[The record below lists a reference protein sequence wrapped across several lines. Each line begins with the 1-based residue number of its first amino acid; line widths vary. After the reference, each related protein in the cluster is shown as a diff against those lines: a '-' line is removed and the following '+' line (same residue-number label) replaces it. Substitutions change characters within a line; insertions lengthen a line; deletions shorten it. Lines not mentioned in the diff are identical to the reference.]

1 MFLLCNGGITAE
13 RGRDRNHSQ
22 RSDRLASPKAYS
34 HLQVYNLMNDKNKIA
49 NTRALQCTSLF
60 LMNSSVVGSHSTARM
75 YEATRL
81 FYKMGNLKRKNSN
94 VNQKRRWPTV
104 QLQQRFLCY
113 SILKKATEMHKMC
126 LMQGLY
132 LMVAD
137 IKYSSHGIDSACRH
151 CKKDWVSN
159 T

>member
-1 MFLLCNGGITAE
+1 
-13 RGRDRNHSQ
+13 
-22 RSDRLASPKAYS
+22 
-34 HLQVYNLMNDKNKIA
+34 
-49 NTRALQCTSLF
+49 
-60 LMNSSVVGSHSTARM
+60 MNSSVVGSHSTARM

-81 FYKMGNLKRKNSN
+81 FYKMGNLKRKNSKN
-94 VNQKRRWPTV
+94 VNQKRRRPTV
-104 QLQQRFLCY
+104 QLQATCFLCY
-113 SILKKATEMHKMC
+113 SILKKATEMHKMG